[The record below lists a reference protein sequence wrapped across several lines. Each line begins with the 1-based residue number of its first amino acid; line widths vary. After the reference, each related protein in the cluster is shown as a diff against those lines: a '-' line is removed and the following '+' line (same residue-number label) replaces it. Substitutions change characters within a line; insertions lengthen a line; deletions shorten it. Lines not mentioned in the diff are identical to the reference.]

1 MANFGGQRELFMA
14 APATEV
20 DTNATITSVTIT
32 ASEPVD
38 IDLDR
43 LVIQAGKD
51 GASEEEGPANDFVNE
66 MRIASLKIRNSI
78 QLIRG
83 QNTVVCPAAPFS
95 GVRGIPSGINFGVW
109 RLETGDTVEFDLTIL
124 GTGLSSSVSLGA
136 PCLPCNS
143 RGPNPARPS
152 WNPTYTGSP
161 VKQLAKTASGD
172 IVMTFDADGLVD
184 LDSLI
189 VSAASQ
195 SDQAAVQGM
204 PLAAEATVGLT
215 GLALPS
221 GDALVIGKNT
231 PSAPLQ
237 AWAPARSF
245 TWSRFGLYQVNAG
258 STVTAS
264 VTLSGLN
271 TYDLQM
277 GARFYPNSG
286 PANKG
291 GCY

>member
-1 MANFGGQRELFMA
+1 MANFMGQRELFMA
-14 APATEV
+14 APATTV
-20 DTNATITSVTIT
+20 DTGAGGASVTIT

-38 IDLDR
+38 LDLDR

-51 GASEEEGPANDFVNE
+51 GAGKSEGPAHDFAAE
-66 MRIASLKIRNSI
+66 ARILSIKVRNSI

-109 RLETGDTVEFDLTIL
+109 RLETGDTVEFDISLL
-124 GTGLSSSVSLGA
+124 GTALDSTVSLGA

-143 RGPNPARPS
+143 RGPNPARPN
-152 WNPTYTGSP
+152 WNPVYTGSP
-161 VKQLAKTASGD
+161 VTQIAKTASGT
-172 IVMTFDADGLVD
+172 ITMTFDADGLVD
-184 LDSLI
+184 LDSL
-189 VSAASQ
+189 VAHCSSLE
-195 SDQAAVQGM
+195 DVAAVQGE
-204 PLAAEATVGLT
+204 PLAAEACIGVTSIN
-215 GLALPS
+215 LPS

-258 STVTAS
+258 STVEMGVTA
-264 VTLSGLN
+264 SGLN
-271 TYDLQM
+271 TFDLSM

-291 GCY
+291 GCN